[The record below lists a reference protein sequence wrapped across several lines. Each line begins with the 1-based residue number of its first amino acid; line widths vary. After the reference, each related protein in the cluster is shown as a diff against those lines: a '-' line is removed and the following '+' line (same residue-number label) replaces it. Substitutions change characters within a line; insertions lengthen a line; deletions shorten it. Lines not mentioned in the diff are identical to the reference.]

1 MVLVYYRIT
10 KRKFEGTN
18 ANKIKPTNLT
28 QIIKILYKITK
39 YGYRLAFFNLGVYH
53 IYKVTKELQKYL
65 IVIHYETVPVF
76 PIINT

>member
-1 MVLVYYRIT
+1 MWCMEKVKSILIWNLLFQIT
-10 KRKFEGTN
+10 
-18 ANKIKPTNLT
+18 
-28 QIIKILYKITK
+28 KILYKITK